1 MFLFQVVWKE
11 LFDGARPIYEAL
23 KKVDFSQETY
33 NELLGLYSEKLD
45 RYISN
50 TLSDE
55 VQNQIL
61 QDVACEWL
69 NKADE
74 YYGRTRKNY
83 ERWTLDSDSRFST
96 LQLAR

>member
-1 MFLFQVVWKE
+1 M
-11 LFDGARPIYEAL
+11 
-23 KKVDFSQETY
+23 
-33 NELLGLYSEKLD
+33 
-45 RYISN
+45 
-50 TLSDE
+50 SDE